1 MRTITLS
8 RESAQD
14 NIVDDMVSILRYV
27 EDDPNENRR

>member
-1 MRTITLS
+1 VRTITLS